1 MKSENNNLAVIQ
13 IREEKKMLQVGIRL
27 HDVNTNGNPEEKTM
41 QARAEKA
48 KLEGFSCVHLAYQKV
63 MGQVCFDDA
72 ALNEG
77 LACYTKRVFGQQGL
91 DIAVLGCYLNLAHPD
106 PEELAKI
113 KSRYFGHL
121 RVAALAGC
129 SVVGTE
135 TGAPNAQYKLDAN
148 THSREALDI
157 FIRNLA
163 EVVERAEHWGV
174 SMAIEPVW
182 NHIVYNADRAVEVL
196 KAVRS
201 PNLRIILDPVN
212 LLCMENAD
220 DREEIFQDAFEKL
233 RDHIAVVHIKDFV
246 RRDGKLVSVAAGT
259 GEMRYENLL
268 RMVKQS
274 KPFVQATLENTTNEN
289 AVQARELIEGI
300 YREV

>member
-1 MKSENNNLAVIQ
+1 
-13 IREEKKMLQVGIRL
+13 MLQVGIRL

-148 THSREALDI
+148 THSREALDV

-246 RRDGKLVSVAAGT
+246 RRDGKLISVAAGT

>member
-1 MKSENNNLAVIQ
+1 MIQ
-13 IREEKKMLQVGIRL
+13 LGIRL
-27 HDVNTNGNPEEKTM
+27 HDVNTAASLEEKTM
-41 QARAEKA
+41 EARAEKA
-48 KLEGFSCVHLAYQKV
+48 KQEGFSCVHLAYQKV
-63 MGQVCFDDA
+63 ISGVSFDAA

-77 LACYTKRVFGQQGL
+77 LACYTKRVFQEQRL

-106 PEELAKI
+106 PAELAKI

-148 THSREALDI
+148 THSREALDT

-196 KAVRS
+196 KAIQS

-220 DREEIFQDAFEKL
+220 NREAIFQDAFEKL
-233 RDHIAVVHIKDFV
+233 CDHIAVVHLKDFV

-259 GEMRYENLL
+259 GEMNYENIL
-268 RMVKQS
+268 RFVKAR
-274 KPFVQATLENTTNEN
+274 KPFIQATLENTTNEN
-289 AVQARELIEGI
+289 AVQSRELIERV
-300 YREV
+300 YQQV

>member
-1 MKSENNNLAVIQ
+1 ME
-13 IREEKKMLQVGIRL
+13 
-27 HDVNTNGNPEEKTM
+27 
-41 QARAEKA
+41 ARAEKA
-48 KLEGFSCVHLAYQKV
+48 KQEGFSCVHLAYQKV
-63 MGQVCFDDA
+63 ISGVSFDAA

-77 LACYTKRVFGQQGL
+77 LACYTKRVFQEQKL

-106 PEELAKI
+106 PAELQKI
-113 KSRYFGHL
+113 KSKYFGHL

-135 TGAPNAQYKLDAN
+135 TGAPNPQYKLDAN
-148 THSREALDI
+148 THSREALDT

-196 KAVRS
+196 KAIQS

-220 DREEIFQDAFEKL
+220 NREAIFQDAFEKL
-233 RDHIAVVHIKDFV
+233 CDHIAVVHLKDFV

-259 GEMRYENLL
+259 GEMNYENIL
-268 RMVKQS
+268 RFVKAR
-274 KPFVQATLENTTNEN
+274 KPFIQATLENTTNDN
-289 AVQARELIEGI
+289 AVQSRELIERV
-300 YREV
+300 YQQV

>member
-1 MKSENNNLAVIQ
+1 MIQ
-13 IREEKKMLQVGIRL
+13 LGIRL
-27 HDVNTNGNPEEKTM
+27 HDVNTAASLEEKTM
-41 QARAEKA
+41 EARAEKA
-48 KLEGFSCVHLAYQKV
+48 KQEGFSCVHLAYQKV
-63 MGQVCFDDA
+63 ISGVSFDAA

-77 LACYTKRVFGQQGL
+77 LACYTKRVFQEQKL

-106 PEELAKI
+106 PAELQKI
-113 KSRYFGHL
+113 KSKYFGHL

-135 TGAPNAQYKLDAN
+135 TGAPNPQYKLDAN
-148 THSREALDI
+148 THSREALDT

-196 KAVRS
+196 KAIQS

-220 DREEIFQDAFEKL
+220 NREAIFQDAFEKL
-233 RDHIAVVHIKDFV
+233 CDHIAVVHLKDFV

-259 GEMRYENLL
+259 GEMSYENVL
-268 RMVKQS
+268 RFVKAR
-274 KPFVQATLENTTNEN
+274 KPFIQATLENTTNDN
-289 AVQARELIEGI
+289 AVQSRELIERV
-300 YREV
+300 YQQV

>member
-1 MKSENNNLAVIQ
+1 
-13 IREEKKMLQVGIRL
+13 MLQVGIRL

-106 PEELAKI
+106 PEELQKI

>member
-1 MKSENNNLAVIQ
+1 
-13 IREEKKMLQVGIRL
+13 MLQVGIRL

-246 RRDGKLVSVAAGT
+246 RRDGKLISVAAGT

>member
-1 MKSENNNLAVIQ
+1 MIQ
-13 IREEKKMLQVGIRL
+13 LGIRL
-27 HDVNTNGNPEEKTM
+27 HDVNTAASLEEKTM
-41 QARAEKA
+41 EARAEKA
-48 KLEGFSCVHLAYQKV
+48 KQEGFSCVHLAYQKV
-63 MGQVCFDDA
+63 IAGVSFDDA

-77 LACYTKRVFGQQGL
+77 LACYTKRVFQKQGL

-106 PEELAKI
+106 PAELAKI
-113 KSRYFGHL
+113 KSKYFGHL

-135 TGAPNAQYKLDAN
+135 TGAPNPQYKLDAN
-148 THSREALDI
+148 THSRAALDT

-196 KAVRS
+196 KAIQS

-220 DREEIFQDAFEKL
+220 NREAVFQDAFEKL
-233 RDHIAVVHIKDFV
+233 CDHIAVVHLKDFV

-259 GEMRYENLL
+259 GEMNYENIL
-268 RMVKQS
+268 RFVKAR
-274 KPFVQATLENTTNEN
+274 KPFIQATLENTTNDN
-289 AVQARELIEGI
+289 AVQSRELIERV
-300 YREV
+300 YQQV

>member
-1 MKSENNNLAVIQ
+1 MIQ
-13 IREEKKMLQVGIRL
+13 LGIRL
-27 HDVNTNGNPEEKTM
+27 HDVNTAASLEEKTM
-41 QARAEKA
+41 EARAEKA
-48 KLEGFSCVHLAYQKV
+48 KQEGFSCVHPAYQKV
-63 MGQVCFDDA
+63 ISGVSFDAA

-77 LACYTKRVFGQQGL
+77 LACYTKRVFQEQKL

-106 PEELAKI
+106 PAELAKI

-148 THSREALDI
+148 THSREALDT

-196 KAVRS
+196 KAIQS

-220 DREEIFQDAFEKL
+220 NREAIFQDAFEKL
-233 RDHIAVVHIKDFV
+233 CDHIAVVHLKDFV

-259 GEMRYENLL
+259 GEMNYENIL
-268 RMVKQS
+268 RFVKAR
-274 KPFVQATLENTTNEN
+274 KPFIQATLENTTNDN
-289 AVQARELIEGI
+289 AVQSRELIERV
-300 YREV
+300 YQQV

>member
-1 MKSENNNLAVIQ
+1 
-13 IREEKKMLQVGIRL
+13 MLQVGIRL
-27 HDVNTNGNPEEKTM
+27 HDVNNNGNPEEKTM

-77 LACYTKRVFGQQGL
+77 LACYTKRVFRQQGL

-135 TGAPNAQYKLDAN
+135 IGAPNAQYKLDGA
-148 THSREALDI
+148 THSKEALDT
-157 FIRNLA
+157 FIRNLS

-196 KAVRS
+196 KAIQS
-201 PNLRIILDPVN
+201 PNLRIILDLVN
-212 LLCMENAD
+212 LLCLENAD
-220 DREEIFQDAFEKL
+220 GREAIFEDAMEKL
-233 RDHIAVVHIKDFV
+233 CDHIAVVHLKDFV
-246 RRDGKLVSVAAGT
+246 RREGKLISVAAGT
-259 GEMRYENLL
+259 GEMQYESIL
-268 RMVKQS
+268 RFVKAR
-274 KPFVQATLENTTNEN
+274 KPFLQATLENTTNEN
-289 AVQARELIEGI
+289 AVQAREFIQRVYTQI
-300 YREV
+300 

>member
-1 MKSENNNLAVIQ
+1 MIQ
-13 IREEKKMLQVGIRL
+13 LGIRL
-27 HDVNTNGNPEEKTM
+27 HDVNTNGSPEEKTM

-48 KLEGFSCVHLAYQKV
+48 KSEGFSCVHLAYQKV

-77 LACYTKRVFGQQGL
+77 LACYTKRVFQRERL

-106 PEELAKI
+106 PEELQKI

-148 THSREALDI
+148 THSKEALDT
-157 FIRNLA
+157 FIRNLS
-163 EVVERAEHWGV
+163 EVVERAEDWGV

-220 DREEIFQDAFEKL
+220 NREEIFRDAFEKL
-233 RDHIAVVHIKDFV
+233 QDHIAVVHIKDFV
-246 RRDGKLVSVAAGT
+246 RRDGKLISVAAGT

-289 AVQARELIEGI
+289 AVQARELIERI

>member
-1 MKSENNNLAVIQ
+1 
-13 IREEKKMLQVGIRL
+13 MLQVGIRL
-27 HDVNTNGNPEEKTM
+27 HDVNTNGNPEEKTI

>member
-1 MKSENNNLAVIQ
+1 MIQ
-13 IREEKKMLQVGIRL
+13 LGIRL
-27 HDVNTNGNPEEKTM
+27 HDVNTAASLEEKTM
-41 QARAEKA
+41 EARAEKA
-48 KLEGFSCVHLAYQKV
+48 KQEGFSCVHLAYQKV
-63 MGQVCFDDA
+63 ISGVSFDAA

-77 LACYTKRVFGQQGL
+77 LACYTKRVFQEQKL

-106 PEELAKI
+106 PAELAKI

-135 TGAPNAQYKLDAN
+135 TGAPNPQYKLDAN
-148 THSREALDI
+148 THSREALDT

-196 KAVRS
+196 KAIQS

-220 DREEIFQDAFEKL
+220 NREAIFRDAFEKL
-233 RDHIAVVHIKDFV
+233 CDHIAVVHLKDFV

-259 GEMRYENLL
+259 GEMNYENIL
-268 RMVKQS
+268 RFVKAR
-274 KPFVQATLENTTNEN
+274 KPFIQATLENTTNEN
-289 AVQARELIEGI
+289 AVQSRELIERV
-300 YREV
+300 YQQV

>member
-1 MKSENNNLAVIQ
+1 
-13 IREEKKMLQVGIRL
+13 MLQVGIRL

-48 KLEGFSCVHLAYQKV
+48 RMEGFSCVHLAYQKV

-106 PEELAKI
+106 PEELQKI

-148 THSREALDI
+148 THSKEALDT

>member
-1 MKSENNNLAVIQ
+1 MIQ
-13 IREEKKMLQVGIRL
+13 LGIRL
-27 HDVNTNGNPEEKTM
+27 HDVNTAASLEEKTM
-41 QARAEKA
+41 EARAEKA
-48 KLEGFSCVHLAYQKV
+48 KQEGFSCVHLAYQKV
-63 MGQVCFDDA
+63 ISGVSFDAA

-77 LACYTKRVFGQQGL
+77 LACYTKRVFQEQKL

-106 PEELAKI
+106 PAELQKI
-113 KSRYFGHL
+113 KSKYFGHL

-135 TGAPNAQYKLDAN
+135 TGAPNPQYKLDAN
-148 THSREALDI
+148 THSREALDT

-182 NHIVYNADRAVEVL
+182 NHIVYNTDRAVEVL
-196 KAVRS
+196 KAIQS

-220 DREEIFQDAFEKL
+220 NREAIFQDAFEKL
-233 RDHIAVVHIKDFV
+233 CDHIAVVHLKDFV

-259 GEMRYENLL
+259 GEMNYENIL
-268 RMVKQS
+268 RFVKAR
-274 KPFVQATLENTTNEN
+274 KPFIQATLENTTNEN
-289 AVQARELIEGI
+289 AVQSRELIERM
-300 YREV
+300 YQQV

>member
-1 MKSENNNLAVIQ
+1 MIQ
-13 IREEKKMLQVGIRL
+13 LGIRL
-27 HDVNTNGNPEEKTM
+27 HDVNTAASLEEKTM
-41 QARAEKA
+41 EARAEKA
-48 KLEGFSCVHLAYQKV
+48 KQEGFSCVHLAYQKV
-63 MGQVCFDDA
+63 ISGVSFDAA

-77 LACYTKRVFGQQGL
+77 LACYTKRVFQEQKL

-106 PEELAKI
+106 PAEIAKI

-135 TGAPNAQYKLDAN
+135 TGAPNPQYKLDAN
-148 THSREALDI
+148 THSREALDT

-196 KAVRS
+196 KAIQS

-220 DREEIFQDAFEKL
+220 TREAIFQDAFEKL
-233 RDHIAVVHIKDFV
+233 CDHIAVVHLKDFV

-259 GEMRYENLL
+259 GEMNYENIL
-268 RMVKQS
+268 RFVKAR
-274 KPFVQATLENTTNEN
+274 KTFIQATLENTTNDN
-289 AVQARELIEGI
+289 AVQARELIERV
-300 YREV
+300 YQQV

>member
-1 MKSENNNLAVIQ
+1 
-13 IREEKKMLQVGIRL
+13 MLQVGIRL
-27 HDVNTNGNPEEKTM
+27 HDVNTNGSPEEKTM

-48 KLEGFSCVHLAYQKV
+48 KSEGFSCVHLAYQKV

-77 LACYTKRVFGQQGL
+77 LACYTKRVFQREGL

-106 PEELAKI
+106 PEELQKI

-148 THSREALDI
+148 THSKEALDT
-157 FIRNLA
+157 FIRNLS
-163 EVVERAEHWGV
+163 EVVERAEDWGV

-220 DREEIFQDAFEKL
+220 NREEIFRDAFEKL
-233 RDHIAVVHIKDFV
+233 RDHIAVIHIKDFV

-289 AVQARELIEGI
+289 AVQARELIERI

>member
-1 MKSENNNLAVIQ
+1 
-13 IREEKKMLQVGIRL
+13 MLQLGIRL
-27 HDVNTNGNPEEKTM
+27 HDVNGNGSAEEKTM
-41 QARAEKA
+41 EARAEKA
-48 KLEGFSCVHLAYQKV
+48 RLEGFSCVHLAYQKV
-63 MGQVCFDDA
+63 MGELRFDDA

-77 LACYTKRVFGQQGL
+77 LACYTKRVFQKQGL

-106 PEELAKI
+106 PRELEAI
-113 KSRYFGHL
+113 KRRYYGHL

-148 THSREALDI
+148 THSREALDT

-196 KAVRS
+196 QAVKS

-220 DREEIFQDAFEKL
+220 NREAIFQDAMEKL
-233 RDHIAVVHIKDFV
+233 CDDIAVVHLKDFV
-246 RRDGKLVSVAAGT
+246 RRDGKLISVAAGT
-259 GEMRYENLL
+259 GEMNYESIL
-268 RMVKQS
+268 RFMKGR

-289 AVQARELIEGI
+289 AVQAREFIQQA
-300 YREV
+300 YQRA

>member
-1 MKSENNNLAVIQ
+1 
-13 IREEKKMLQVGIRL
+13 MLQVGIRL
-27 HDVNTNGNPEEKTM
+27 HDVNNNGNPEEKTM

-77 LACYTKRVFGQQGL
+77 LACYTKRVFQREGL

-148 THSREALDI
+148 THSKEALDT
-157 FIRNLA
+157 FIRNLS

>member
-1 MKSENNNLAVIQ
+1 
-13 IREEKKMLQVGIRL
+13 MLQVGIRL

-63 MGQVCFDDA
+63 MGRVCFDDA

-148 THSREALDI
+148 THSKEALDT
-157 FIRNLA
+157 FIRNLS

>member
-1 MKSENNNLAVIQ
+1 
-13 IREEKKMLQVGIRL
+13 MLQVGIRL

-77 LACYTKRVFGQQGL
+77 LACYTKRVFQREGL

-148 THSREALDI
+148 THSKEALDT
-157 FIRNLA
+157 FIRNLS

-289 AVQARELIEGI
+289 AVQARELIERI

>member
-1 MKSENNNLAVIQ
+1 MIQ
-13 IREEKKMLQVGIRL
+13 LGIRL
-27 HDVNTNGNPEEKTM
+27 HDVNTAASLEEKTM
-41 QARAEKA
+41 EARAEKA
-48 KLEGFSCVHLAYQKV
+48 KQEGFSCVHLAYQKV
-63 MGQVCFDDA
+63 ISGVSFDAA

-77 LACYTKRVFGQQGL
+77 LACYTKRVFQEQKL

-106 PEELAKI
+106 PAELAKI
-113 KSRYFGHL
+113 RSKYFGHL

-148 THSREALDI
+148 THSREALDT

-196 KAVRS
+196 KAIQS

-220 DREEIFQDAFEKL
+220 NREAIFQDAFEKL
-233 RDHIAVVHIKDFV
+233 CDHIAVVHLKDFV

-259 GEMRYENLL
+259 GEINYENIL
-268 RMVKQS
+268 RFVKAR
-274 KPFVQATLENTTNEN
+274 KPFIQATLENTTNDN
-289 AVQARELIEGI
+289 AVQSRELIERV
-300 YREV
+300 YQQV

>member
-1 MKSENNNLAVIQ
+1 
-13 IREEKKMLQVGIRL
+13 MLQVGIRL
-27 HDVNTNGNPEEKTM
+27 HDVNTNGSAEEKTM

-48 KLEGFSCVHLAYQKV
+48 RMEGFSCVHLAYQKV

-77 LACYTKRVFGQQGL
+77 LACYTKRVFQREGL

-106 PEELAKI
+106 PEELQKI

-148 THSREALDI
+148 THSKEALDT

-220 DREEIFQDAFEKL
+220 DREEIFRDAFEKL

-268 RMVKQS
+268 RMLKQS

>member
-1 MKSENNNLAVIQ
+1 
-13 IREEKKMLQVGIRL
+13 MLQVGIRL
-27 HDVNTNGNPEEKTM
+27 HDVNNNGNPEEKTM

>member
-1 MKSENNNLAVIQ
+1 MIQ
-13 IREEKKMLQVGIRL
+13 LGIRL
-27 HDVNTNGNPEEKTM
+27 HDVNTAASLEEKTM
-41 QARAEKA
+41 EARAEKA
-48 KLEGFSCVHLAYQKV
+48 KQEGFSCVHLAYQKV
-63 MGQVCFDDA
+63 ISGVSFDAA

-77 LACYTKRVFGQQGL
+77 LACYTKRVFQEQKL

-106 PEELAKI
+106 PAELAKI

-135 TGAPNAQYKLDAN
+135 TGAPNPQYKLDAN
-148 THSREALDI
+148 THSREALDT

-196 KAVRS
+196 KAIQS

-220 DREEIFQDAFEKL
+220 NREAIFQDAFEKL
-233 RDHIAVVHIKDFV
+233 CDHIAVVHLKDFV

-259 GEMRYENLL
+259 GEMNYENIL
-268 RMVKQS
+268 RFVKAR
-274 KPFVQATLENTTNEN
+274 KPFIQATLENTTNDN
-289 AVQARELIEGI
+289 AVQSRELIERV
-300 YREV
+300 YQQV

>member
-1 MKSENNNLAVIQ
+1 
-13 IREEKKMLQVGIRL
+13 MLQVGIRL
-27 HDVNTNGNPEEKTM
+27 HDVNTNGNPEEKTI

-268 RMVKQS
+268 RMAKQS

>member
-1 MKSENNNLAVIQ
+1 MIQ
-13 IREEKKMLQVGIRL
+13 LGIRL
-27 HDVNTNGNPEEKTM
+27 HDVNTAASLEEKTM
-41 QARAEKA
+41 EARAEKA
-48 KLEGFSCVHLAYQKV
+48 KQEGFSCVHLAYQKV
-63 MGQVCFDDA
+63 ISGVSFDAA

-77 LACYTKRVFGQQGL
+77 LACYTKRVFQEQKL

-106 PEELAKI
+106 PAELAKI
-113 KSRYFGHL
+113 RSKYFGHL

-148 THSREALDI
+148 THSREALDT

-196 KAVRS
+196 KAIQS

-220 DREEIFQDAFEKL
+220 NREAIFQDAFEKL
-233 RDHIAVVHIKDFV
+233 CDHIAVVHLKDFV

-259 GEMRYENLL
+259 GEMNYENIL
-268 RMVKQS
+268 RFVKAR
-274 KPFVQATLENTTNEN
+274 KPFIQATLENTTNDN
-289 AVQARELIEGI
+289 AVQSRELIERV
-300 YREV
+300 YQQV

>member
-1 MKSENNNLAVIQ
+1 MIQ
-13 IREEKKMLQVGIRL
+13 LGIRL
-27 HDVNTNGNPEEKTM
+27 HDVNTAASLEEKTM
-41 QARAEKA
+41 EARAEKA
-48 KLEGFSCVHLAYQKV
+48 KQEGFSCVHLAYQKV
-63 MGQVCFDDA
+63 ISGVSFDAA

-77 LACYTKRVFGQQGL
+77 LACYTKRVFQEQKL

-106 PEELAKI
+106 PAELQKI
-113 KSRYFGHL
+113 KSKYFGHL

-135 TGAPNAQYKLDAN
+135 TGAPNPQYKLDAN
-148 THSREALDI
+148 THSREALDT

-196 KAVRS
+196 KAIQS

-220 DREEIFQDAFEKL
+220 NREAIFQDAFEKL
-233 RDHIAVVHIKDFV
+233 CDHIAVVHLKDFV

-259 GEMRYENLL
+259 GEMNYENIL
-268 RMVKQS
+268 RFVKAR
-274 KPFVQATLENTTNEN
+274 KPFIQATLENTTNDN
-289 AVQARELIEGI
+289 AVQSRELIERV
-300 YREV
+300 YQQV

>member
-1 MKSENNNLAVIQ
+1 MIQ
-13 IREEKKMLQVGIRL
+13 LGIRL
-27 HDVNTNGNPEEKTM
+27 HDVNTAASLEEKTM
-41 QARAEKA
+41 EARAEKA
-48 KLEGFSCVHLAYQKV
+48 KQEGFSCVHLAYQKV
-63 MGQVCFDDA
+63 IAGVSFDAA

-77 LACYTKRVFGQQGL
+77 LACYTKRVFQEQKL

-106 PEELAKI
+106 PAELAKI
-113 KSRYFGHL
+113 KSKYFGHL

-135 TGAPNAQYKLDAN
+135 TGAPNPQYKLDAN
-148 THSREALDI
+148 THSREALDT

-196 KAVRS
+196 KAIQS
-201 PNLRIILDPVN
+201 PNLRIILDSVN

-220 DREEIFQDAFEKL
+220 NREAIFQDAFEKL
-233 RDHIAVVHIKDFV
+233 CDHIAVVHLKDFV

-259 GEMRYENLL
+259 GEMNYENIL
-268 RMVKQS
+268 RFVKAR
-274 KPFVQATLENTTNEN
+274 KPFIQATLENTTNDN
-289 AVQARELIEGI
+289 AVQSRELIERV
-300 YREV
+300 YQQV

>member
-1 MKSENNNLAVIQ
+1 
-13 IREEKKMLQVGIRL
+13 MLQVGIRL
-27 HDVNTNGNPEEKTM
+27 HDVNTNGSAEEKTM

-48 KLEGFSCVHLAYQKV
+48 RMEGFSCVHLAYQKV

-106 PEELAKI
+106 PEELQKI

-148 THSREALDI
+148 THSKEALDT

-220 DREEIFQDAFEKL
+220 DREKIFQDAFEKL

-259 GEMRYENLL
+259 GEMNYEKLL
-268 RMVKQS
+268 GMLKQS

>member
-1 MKSENNNLAVIQ
+1 MIQ
-13 IREEKKMLQVGIRL
+13 LGIRL
-27 HDVNTNGNPEEKTM
+27 HDVNTAASLEEKTM
-41 QARAEKA
+41 EARAEKA
-48 KLEGFSCVHLAYQKV
+48 KQEGFSCVHLAYQKV
-63 MGQVCFDDA
+63 IAGVSFDDA

-77 LACYTKRVFGQQGL
+77 LACYTKRVFQEQKL

-106 PEELAKI
+106 PAELAKI
-113 KSRYFGHL
+113 KSKYFGHL

-135 TGAPNAQYKLDAN
+135 TGAPNPQYKLDAN
-148 THSREALDI
+148 THSREALDT

-196 KAVRS
+196 KAIQS

-220 DREEIFQDAFEKL
+220 NREAIFQDAFEKL
-233 RDHIAVVHIKDFV
+233 CDHIAVVHLKDFV

-259 GEMRYENLL
+259 GEMNYENIL
-268 RMVKQS
+268 RFVKAR
-274 KPFVQATLENTTNEN
+274 KPFIQATLENTTDEN
-289 AVQARELIEGI
+289 AVQSRELIERV
-300 YREV
+300 YQQV

>member
-1 MKSENNNLAVIQ
+1 
-13 IREEKKMLQVGIRL
+13 MLQVGIRL
-27 HDVNTNGNPEEKTM
+27 HDVNNNGNPEEKTM

-48 KLEGFSCVHLAYQKV
+48 RMEGFSCVHLAYQKV

-77 LACYTKRVFGQQGL
+77 LACYTKRVFQREGL

-246 RRDGKLVSVAAGT
+246 RRDGKLISVAAGT
-259 GEMRYENLL
+259 GEMCYENLL

>member
-1 MKSENNNLAVIQ
+1 MIQ
-13 IREEKKMLQVGIRL
+13 LGIRL
-27 HDVNTNGNPEEKTM
+27 HDVNTAASLEEKTM
-41 QARAEKA
+41 EARAEKA
-48 KLEGFSCVHLAYQKV
+48 KQEGFSCVHLAYQKV
-63 MGQVCFDDA
+63 ISGVSFDAA

-77 LACYTKRVFGQQGL
+77 LACYTKRVFQEQKL

-106 PEELAKI
+106 PAELQKI
-113 KSRYFGHL
+113 KSKYFGHL

-148 THSREALDI
+148 THSREALDT

-196 KAVRS
+196 KAIQS

-220 DREEIFQDAFEKL
+220 TRETIFQDAFEKL
-233 RDHIAVVHIKDFV
+233 CDHIAVVHLKDFV

-259 GEMRYENLL
+259 GEMNYENIL
-268 RMVKQS
+268 RFVKAR
-274 KPFVQATLENTTNEN
+274 KPFIQATLENTTNEN
-289 AVQARELIEGI
+289 AVQSRELIERV
-300 YREV
+300 YQQV